1 MKTSAYKTL
10 FFLIPVL
17 GLSACQSLRA
27 PRVNATP
34 ESMSSD
40 TLCYRYASSKNE
52 ALREEI
58 ARRNLNCAAI
68 LENDPLYQG
77 R

>member
-1 MKTSAYKTL
+1 MKNLTL
-10 FFLIPVL
+10 TILAIASL
-17 GLSACQSLRA
+17 TACQNYRTPQFRNS
-27 PRVNATP
+27 TP

-40 TLCYRYASSKNE
+40 TLCYRYATTKNE
-52 ALREEI
+52 NLADEI
-58 ARRNLNCAAI
+58 SRRNLNCAAI